1 MPSRRLGV
9 GTSAW
14 PSEHHRTKR
23 APALRA
29 ADLVVTERLIVT
41 CALPMPNATTV
52 LSLPPGKEGVLPN
65 QYLDQAI
72 AAGVIDAGGF
82 KIPTENIQPASLD
95 LRLGE
100 IAYRIR
106 CSFLPAAQTVERKV
120 KDLII
125 DELNLHGE
133 GVVLETNRPY
143 LIPLKERLAL
153 PPGVRGKA
161 NPKSSTG
168 RADVFTR
175 VITDAS
181 YRFDEI
187 ADGYHGPLY
196 LEVVPLSFP
205 VRVREDL
212 SLNQLRLSVGR
223 AELTDNE
230 VRQFH
235 VREPILFLDGQPLG
249 ADQLELADGLFL
261 GLNLRGNRGTV
272 GYKARDNAP
281 LLDMNK
287 VGSADPETY
296 WETVKH
302 EDGDRIILN
311 PKNFYLLMSNEA
323 VTIPPSLAAEM
334 TAYDPTSGEL
344 RTHYAGFFD
353 PGFGYDGTENRFRGS
368 TAALEVRAHDVP
380 FMIEHGQRVCK
391 LTFERMLDEPTQ
403 LYGGGIGSNYQQQTE
418 TLGKHF
424 RLPNPGATQ
433 AAAPAQDAPIRP
445 DDGGDQLDLLME
457 P

>member
-1 MPSRRLGV
+1 MPL
-9 GTSAW
+9 
-14 PSEHHRTKR
+14 
-23 APALRA
+23 
-29 ADLVVTERLIVT
+29 
-41 CALPMPNATTV
+41 N
-52 LSLPPGKEGVLPN
+52 LPPGQEGVLPN
-65 QYLDQAI
+65 QYLVDAI

-82 KIPTENIQPASLD
+82 TIPGENVQPASLD

-100 IAYRIR
+100 VAYRIR
-106 CSFLPAAQTVERKV
+106 CSFLPDRQTVERRV
-120 KDLII
+120 KDLVI

-175 VITDAS
+175 VITDGS

-187 ADGYHGPLY
+187 ADGYEGGLY

-205 VRVREDL
+205 IRVREDL

-223 AELTDNE
+223 SGMDDDEL
-230 VRQFH
+230 RAFH
-235 VREPILFLDGQPLG
+235 AGQPVLFLDGAPVPT
-249 ADQLELADGLFL
+249 DELALSGGLFL
-261 GLNLRGNRGTV
+261 GLDLRGDKEGRV
-272 GYKARDNAP
+272 GYRARDSPP
-281 LLDMNK
+281 LLDLTRAGP
-287 VGSADPETY
+287 VDPEPY
-296 WETVKH
+296 WEPVRR
-302 EDGDRIILN
+302 EDGDRIVLT
-311 PKNFYLLMSNEA
+311 PREFYLLMSHEA

-353 PGFGYDGTENRFRGS
+353 PGFGYDPGGGLRGS

-391 LTFERMLDEPTQ
+391 LTFERMLAEPTN
-403 LYGGGIGSNYQQQTE
+403 LYGRGIGSNYQGQTE

-424 RLPNPGATQ
+424 RRPRPQPAKPREGPRTPDPGQLELPV
-433 AAAPAQDAPIRP
+433 
-445 DDGGDQLDLLME
+445 E
-457 P
+457 S

>member
-1 MPSRRLGV
+1 V
-9 GTSAW
+9 
-14 PSEHHRTKR
+14 
-23 APALRA
+23 AL
-29 ADLVVTERLIVT
+29 
-41 CALPMPNATTV
+41 N
-52 LSLPPGKEGVLPN
+52 LPPGQEGVLPN
-65 QYLDQAI
+65 QYLVDAI
-72 AAGVIDAGGF
+72 GAGVIDAGGF
-82 KIPTENIQPASLD
+82 TIPAENVQPASLD

-100 IAYRIR
+100 VAYRIR
-106 CSFLPAAQTVERKV
+106 CSFLPDRQTVERRV
-120 KDLII
+120 KDLVI

-133 GVVLETNRPY
+133 GAVLETNRPY

-153 PPGVRGKA
+153 PRGVRGKA

-175 VITDAS
+175 VITDGS

-187 ADGYHGPLY
+187 ADGYEGGLY

-205 VRVREDL
+205 IRVREDI

-223 AELTDNE
+223 SGMDDAELRAFHA
-230 VRQFH
+230 RQP
-235 VREPILFLDGQPLG
+235 VLFLDGQPVE
-249 ADQLELADGLFL
+249 ADELALSGGLFL
-261 GLNLRGNRGTV
+261 GLDLRGDKEGRV
-272 GYKARDNAP
+272 GYRARDSPP
-281 LLDMNK
+281 LLDLTRTSP
-287 VGSADPETY
+287 VDPEPY
-296 WETVKH
+296 WEAVRR
-302 EDGDRIILN
+302 EDGDRIVLT
-311 PKNFYLLMSNEA
+311 PREFYLLMSHEA

-353 PGFGYDGTENRFRGS
+353 PGFGYDPGGALRGS

-391 LTFERMLDEPTQ
+391 LTFERMLAEPTN
-403 LYGGGIGSNYQQQTE
+403 LYGRGIGSNYQGQTE

-424 RLPNPGATQ
+424 RRPRPQPAKSREGPRAPDLGQLELPV
-433 AAAPAQDAPIRP
+433 
-445 DDGGDQLDLLME
+445 E